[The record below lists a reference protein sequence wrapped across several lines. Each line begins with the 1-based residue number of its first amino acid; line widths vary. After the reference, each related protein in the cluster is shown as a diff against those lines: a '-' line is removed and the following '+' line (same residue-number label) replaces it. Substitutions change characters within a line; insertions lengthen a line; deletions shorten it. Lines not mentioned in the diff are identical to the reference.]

1 MPTLLP
7 DPKVKMLNERVPPP
21 RAWHGP
27 DLTDDDFRIALGKDC
42 MAELNSIVAEQRRA
56 PVPTLVLLPEHFAL
70 SACRQL
76 MQRVKQRLDAGLGF
90 VILDRLPVD
99 QWSRQE
105 VTDIYWVLGSLLEPP
120 VAQEWSGTMIYDVRY
135 DGQGYTADTR
145 TALTPEGLDMHND
158 SSMGEAPANYISLL
172 CLQTARSGGKSS
184 LSSAYAAHNHFLIN
198 HPDLLERLYQ
208 PFYRD
213 KQEYQAPDAQNW
225 YPIFAVE
232 NGGLRI
238 RFNERVIR
246 RGYQKTGQT
255 LDNAGVQ
262 TVAILNSFL
271 TDPTHR
277 HDFWMERGQ
286 VQILNN
292 RVIVHGRTPY
302 EDHEEPENR
311 RHLLRLWLRAGDRRQ
326 FRG

>member
-1 MPTLLP
+1 MPTP
-7 DPKVKMLNERVPPP
+7 ASDPNGKMLNWEISPP
-21 RAWHGP
+21 RAWYGP
-27 DLTDDDFRIALGKDC
+27 DLSDDDFKITLRKEC
-42 MAELNSIVAEQRRA
+42 MAEMEAIVAEQRKA
-56 PVPTLVLLPEHFAL
+56 PVPTLVLLPEQF
-70 SACRQL
+70 SMDACRLL
-76 MQRVKQRLDAGLGF
+76 MQGVKQRLDAGLGF

-99 QWSRQE
+99 RWTRQE
-105 VTDIYWVLGSLLEPP
+105 VTDIYWLLGSLLEPP

-158 SSMGEAPANYISLL
+158 SSMGEAPANYVSLL

-184 LSSAYAAHNHFLIN
+184 LSSAYAAHNHFLTN

-213 KQEYQAPDAQNW
+213 KQEYQAPDANNW

-238 RFNERVIR
+238 RFNARVIR
-246 RGYQKTGQT
+246 RGYQKTGQV

-262 TVAILNSFL
+262 TVDILNSFL
-271 TDPTHR
+271 TDPMHR
-277 HDFWMERGQ
+277 HDFWMDRGQ
-286 VQILNN
+286 IQILNN
-292 RVIVHGRTPY
+292 RIIVHGRTPY
-302 EDHEEPENR
+302 EDHENPDDR

>member
-1 MPTLLP
+1 MPTP
-7 DPKVKMLNERVPPP
+7 ASDPNGKMLNWEISPP
-21 RAWHGP
+21 RAWYGP
-27 DLTDDDFRIALGKDC
+27 DLSDDDFKITLRKEC
-42 MAELNSIVAEQRRA
+42 MAEMEAIVAEQRKA
-56 PVPTLVLLPEHFAL
+56 PVPTLVLLPEQF
-70 SACRQL
+70 SMDACRLL
-76 MQRVKQRLDAGLGF
+76 MQGVKQRLDAGLGF

-99 QWSRQE
+99 RWTRQE
-105 VTDIYWVLGSLLEPP
+105 VTDIYWLLGSLLEPP

-158 SSMGEAPANYISLL
+158 SSMGEAPANYVSLL

-184 LSSAYAAHNHFLIN
+184 LSSAYAAHNHFLTN
-198 HPDLLERLYQ
+198 HPDLIERLYQ

-213 KQEYQAPDAQNW
+213 KQEYQAPDANNW

-238 RFNERVIR
+238 RFNARVIR
-246 RGYQKTGQT
+246 RGYQKTGQV

-262 TVAILNSFL
+262 TVDILNSFL
-271 TDPTHR
+271 TDPMHR
-277 HDFWMERGQ
+277 HDFWMDRGQ
-286 VQILNN
+286 IQILNN
-292 RVIVHGRTPY
+292 RIIVHGRTPY
-302 EDHEEPENR
+302 EDHENPDDR